1 MLTVTQ
7 VLDQLKQDAG
17 FMANV
22 SAWEFEPARE
32 PIWAEFPA
40 GIPPKLRKVLSG
52 RGINRLYTHQ
62 AEVIEAVAAGKHVT
76 VVTPTASGKTLCY
89 NLPVLTRIL
98 AEPEARALYLFPTKA
113 LSQDQVAELMNVID
127 GLDANIGTYTFDGDT
142 PSEVRRKVRQAGHIV
157 VTNPDMLHS
166 GILPHHTKWIK
177 LFENLKFVVID
188 EVHTY
193 RGVFGSHVANVVRR
207 LQRVCRFY
215 GSDPQFICCSAT
227 IRNPRELAEKLTG
240 REMTLVDRNGAP
252 SGARHFI
259 FYNPPVI
266 NPQLGIRR
274 SALKETMRLAA
285 RFIQNGIQTIAFV
298 RDRMS
303 VEILLTYL
311 RQRAKGYRIEG
322 YRGGYLPLERR
333 GIERDLRSGAIRG
346 VVSTNA
352 LELGI
357 DVGSLE
363 VSVMCGYPGTVA
375 STRQQAGRAGRKS
388 GVSVSLVVVNSS
400 PLNQYVASHPE
411 YFFGAPAEEG
421 VVDADNLVI
430 LSSHLKCGAFELPF
444 HVEEKYGIETTGE
457 LLDYLEKKGIL
468 RLTDNRYHWSSEV
481 FPANEISLRS
491 ASPDNFVILNESD
504 NHRAIGE
511 VDFFSAREML
521 HPEAIYIHLGQQF
534 QVRQLDWEGRK
545 AYVKEDKVDYY
556 TDAETKVDL
565 KVIEVEL
572 EERNISWGEVSLT
585 NVTVLFKKVKFHT
598 HENIG
603 SGKVSLPEIEMHTT
617 AFWYGFPEEI
627 AEVLELGRENLGGA
641 LRGMAN
647 ILGQVAPL
655 WIMCDVR
662 DVRSISQIRS
672 AFTERPTVYIYENV
686 PGGVGYARKIF
697 RIAPE
702 IMSAAA
708 QLIRDCPC
716 PNGCPSCAGPEIE
729 IGPGG
734 KANTARLLDYAR
746 DSLTGKS

>member
-1 MLTVTQ
+1 
-7 VLDQLKQDAG
+7 
-17 FMANV
+17 MANV
-22 SAWEFEPARE
+22 TAWELEPARE
-32 PIWAEFPA
+32 ATWADFPEGVPA
-40 GIPPKLRKVLSG
+40 RLRQVLEA
-52 RGINRLYTHQ
+52 RGIRRLYSHQ
-62 AEVIEAVAAGKHVT
+62 AEVFSEVAAGRHVT

-89 NLPVLTRIL
+89 NMPVLTRIL

-113 LSQDQVAELMNVID
+113 LSQDQVAELMGVI
-127 GLDANIGTYTFDGDT
+127 GTLDANIGTYTFDGDT

-157 VTNPDMLHS
+157 VTNPDMLHA

-177 LFENLKFVVID
+177 LFENLKYVVID
-188 EVHTY
+188 EIHTY
-193 RGVFGSHVANVVRR
+193 RGVFGSHVANVLRR

-215 GSDPQFICCSAT
+215 GSEPQFICCSAT

-240 REMTLVDRNGAP
+240 QSMALVDNNGAP
-252 SGARHFI
+252 SGQRHFI
-259 FYNPPVI
+259 FYNPPVV

-285 RFIQNGIQTIAFV
+285 RFIQNDIQTIAFV

-311 RQRAKGYRIEG
+311 RRRAQGYRIEG

-333 GIERDLRSGAIRG
+333 AIERDLRNGAING
-346 VVSTNA
+346 VVTTNA

-357 DVGSLE
+357 DIGSLD
-363 VSVMCGYPGTVA
+363 VSVMCGYPGSVA

-400 PLNQYVASHPE
+400 PLNQYIASHPE
-411 YFFGAPAEEG
+411 FFFGSAAETG
-421 VVDADNLVI
+421 VVDPNNLVI

-444 HVEEKYGIETTGE
+444 HVDERYGVETSGE
-457 LLDYLEKKGIL
+457 LLDYLEKRGIL
-468 RLTDNRYHWSSEV
+468 RLTDKRYHWSSEV

-504 NHRAIGE
+504 NNRAIGE
-511 VDFFSAREML
+511 VDFFSTPEML
-521 HPEAIYIHLGQQF
+521 HPEAIYIHLGRQF
-534 QVRQLDWEGRK
+534 QVRRLDWEGRK
-545 AYVKEDKVDYY
+545 AYVVEDKVDYY

-565 KVIEVEL
+565 KVIQME
-572 EERNISWGEVSLT
+572 SQSGAACWGEVSLT

-603 SGKVSLPEIEMHTT
+603 SGKVALPEIEMHTT
-617 AFWYGFPEEI
+617 CFWYEFPEDI
-627 AEVLELGRENLGGA
+627 AESLGLGRENLGGA

-672 AFTERPTVYIYENV
+672 SFTERPTVYIYENV
-686 PGGVGYARKIF
+686 PGGVGYAPKIY

-702 IMSAAA
+702 LMAAA
-708 QLIRDCPC
+708 GKLLRACPC

-734 KANTARLLDYAR
+734 KDNAAKLLNYAR
-746 DSLTGKS
+746 TSLTEIRPGR